1 MGSAIVGRGAQRALN
16 SPSAR
21 SQPGLEVLRLH
32 TLGATFVA
40 DDTGEPLGG
49 AAAQR
54 RSLALLALLSIAGDA
69 GLSRDKLLGL
79 LWPDVD
85 AERARHSLTQ
95 ALYNARRALRA
106 EDLFIV
112 GADIRLNGECL
123 TSDVRELEAAAAAG
137 ELHRVVEL
145 YKGPFLDGFYVSG
158 SGEFERWSA
167 SQRERVDAK
176 VADALSRLADAAE
189 DSADYR
195 AAVEWRRRLATM
207 SPLDSSGA
215 VRLMTALAN
224 AGDRASALQHA
235 HVHATL
241 LREQLGIEPDAA
253 VTELMERLRDGA
265 WSAPN
270 DPAVPALVNA
280 PEVDVSEPPRP
291 ALRSTPRSHALTPAS
306 IGVRVSDRSR
316 PSLRTMRIG
325 FVLVLVALV
334 FAVGVWFE
342 RVRRNRS
349 VPPAAIALQQR
360 VVVAPFRVVGA
371 ARGLEYLRDGIV
383 ELLSTRLADD
393 TSSRSVDAG
402 GVLAAWRAH
411 GLASVAAV
419 PQDTVVSLAARL
431 GAERVVI
438 GSVVGSPSSV
448 VISASVL
455 LVPSGATR
463 GQATISGP
471 IDSLTTLVDRLAA
484 RLLIADADEGDKLS
498 NYTSGSLPALRAFLD
513 GQAAFRRS
521 DFVRAMQRYDDA
533 LRRDSSFALAA
544 LYRALAADELN
555 DQAQLRASIARAW
568 SARAALSDRDRSLLI
583 SFVGNR
589 YPALPSAAD
598 LDVAWQRVIDIA
610 PNSAEAWSTLGARLL
625 HDGATAGVSA
635 SFRRAGNAYQRA
647 IALNPG
653 YVSAWR
659 ALVQL
664 GEVPPESALASV
676 PADATPAQREAT
688 ARITPFV
695 RWRAAALSGDSLT
708 LKRFRDTMPALG
720 VATLRA
726 IARSS
731 QFDGIALEHGA
742 RALSLLRQRDLR
754 ATDLANLAMAE
765 HSMAM
770 NRGHP
775 KDALAAT
782 SRLRRA
788 LPGSHA
794 WLRLRVLDA
803 LYADGDRQ
811 AAENAVNQL
820 VELSAPGPSSATNSA
835 DAWFA
840 DACVLAQWQ
849 LMRGDTALVRQSVA
863 RLDSVHGVV
872 ASPVF
877 VSAAPNACSALLRA
891 ALAVAQNRAD
901 AAALLQRVDSLVFTP
916 QVAGDAAAYAPLLL
930 SRLYEQRGDHNL
942 ALRAIRRRP
951 YMSGWPRYLANAWL
965 REGRLAELAH
975 DSASATTAY
984 RRFLA
989 LRYAPD
995 EQLVGQVDTIRR
1007 MVDGATASQ

>member
-1 MGSAIVGRGAQRALN
+1 M
-16 SPSAR
+16 
-21 SQPGLEVLRLH
+21 LRLH
-32 TLGATFVA
+32 TFGATFVA
-40 DDTGEPLGG
+40 GEGGEPLGG

-54 RSLALLALLSIAGDA
+54 RTLALLVLLSVAGDA

-79 LWPDVD
+79 LWPEVD

-106 EDLFIV
+106 DDLFVV
-112 GADIRLNGECL
+112 GADIRLNQDRL
-123 TSDVRELEAAAAAG
+123 TSDVRELEAALSAG
-137 ELHRVVEL
+137 DLSRAVEL
-145 YKGPFLDGFYVSG
+145 YSGPFLDGFYASG

-167 SQRERVDAK
+167 LQRERIEAR
-176 VADALSRLADAAE
+176 VADALERLAAAAE
-189 DSADYR
+189 DAGDFR
-195 AAVEWRRRLATM
+195 AAVEWRRRLATL
-207 SPLDSSGA
+207 SPLDSGGA
-215 VRLMTALAN
+215 VRLMTVLAQV
-224 AGDRASALQHA
+224 GDRAGALQHA
-235 HVHATL
+235 HVHTTL
-241 LREQLGIEPDAA
+241 LREQLGLEPDPA
-253 VTELMERLRDGA
+253 VVALVASLRDGA
-265 WSAPN
+265 WSP
-270 DPAVPALVNA
+270 PNA
-280 PEVDVSEPPRP
+280 PETAVMTAPDVEVSESPRQP
-291 ALRSTPRSHALTPAS
+291 LRAVAQPHALTPAS
-306 IGVRVSDRSR
+306 LAVRVSDRSR
-316 PSLRTMRIG
+316 RSLRTLRLG
-325 FVLVLVALV
+325 VVLGLAALV
-334 FAVGVWFE
+334 FVVGVLFE
-342 RVRRNRS
+342 RVRRSRS
-349 VPPAAIALQQR
+349 AAPPVVALEQR

-371 ARGLEYLRDGIV
+371 ARSLEYLRDGIV

-411 GLASVAAV
+411 GLASRAAV
-419 PQDTVVSLAARL
+419 PTDTVVSLAARL

-438 GSVVGSPSSV
+438 GNVVGSPSML
-448 VISASVL
+448 VITASVL
-455 LVPSGATR
+455 LVPSGQTR
-463 GQATISGP
+463 GEVTISGP
-471 IDSLTTLVDRLAA
+471 VDSLTTLVDRLAA
-484 RLLIADADEGDKLS
+484 RLLIADADEGDKLAS
-498 NYTSGSLPALRAFLD
+498 YTSGSLRALRAFLD

-568 SARAALSDRDRSLLI
+568 SARASLSDRDRSLLA
-583 SFVGNR
+583 SFVGDR
-589 YPALPSAAD
+589 YPAIPTTSD
-598 LDVAWQRVIDIA
+598 LDSAWRRVIDVA

-625 HDGATAGVSA
+625 HDGAAAGVSA
-635 SFRRAGNAYQRA
+635 PFRRAANAYQRA

-708 LKRFRDTMPALG
+708 LARFRDSMPSFG
-720 VATLRA
+720 PATLRA

-731 QFDGIALEHGA
+731 QFDGIGLEYGA
-742 RALSLLRQRDLR
+742 RALGLLRQREPR
-754 ATDLANLAMAE
+754 ATDLATLAMAE

-770 NRGHP
+770 NRGRP

-803 LYADGDRQ
+803 LYADGDRE
-811 AAENAVNQL
+811 AAESAANQL
-820 VELSAPGPSSATNSA
+820 AELSAPGPSSLTNGA

-849 LMRGDTALVRQSVA
+849 LASGDTARVRQTLA
-863 RLDSVHGVV
+863 RLESVHDVV
-872 ASPVF
+872 ATPVF
-877 VSAAPNACSALLRA
+877 VSAAPNACAMLLQA
-891 ALAVAQNRAD
+891 ALAVAQNQPSAPV
-901 AAALLQRVDSLVFTP
+901 LLQRLDSLVFTP
-916 QVAGDAAAYAPLLL
+916 QVAGDAAVYAPLLL
-930 SRLYEQRGDHNL
+930 SRLHEQRGDHAA

-965 REGRLAELAH
+965 REGRLAELAG
-975 DSASATTAY
+975 DSASATVAY

-989 LRYAPD
+989 LRDVPD
-995 EQLVGQVDTIRR
+995 EELVAQVDTVRR
-1007 MVDGATASQ
+1007 LVDGATGSQ